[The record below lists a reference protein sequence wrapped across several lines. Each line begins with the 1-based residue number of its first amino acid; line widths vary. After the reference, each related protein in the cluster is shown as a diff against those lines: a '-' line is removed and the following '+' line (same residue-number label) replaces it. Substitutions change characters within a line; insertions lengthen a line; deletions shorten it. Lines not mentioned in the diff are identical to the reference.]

1 VETRRYWNASSLDS
15 NEPMVMSYLTY
26 WHKYNEVSS
35 ESVTSSKRE
44 SPSSMIVVDEDGC
57 GQQAPVFLFSPIA
70 HIRNPIHLQK
80 YSETDT

>member
-1 VETRRYWNASSLDS
+1 
-15 NEPMVMSYLTY
+15 
-26 WHKYNEVSS
+26 
-35 ESVTSSKRE
+35 
-44 SPSSMIVVDEDGC
+44 MIVVDEDGC